1 MQLVLR
7 QTFPLGRFHATPWRV
22 NPFDDP
28 HGEWPPS
35 PWRLIRALVARW
47 HQWRREVDTLVDD
60 GSLERMILAFCRSR
74 VSFFLPPEA
83 RRGVSLRHYQPVDFG
98 WKPKE
103 NKKGTIPQERAY
115 GTTLAQDNYWM
126 VPPEQAVWWFLDG
139 EDWSDDVLNILGRCL
154 ERITYFGRAESLTEL
169 RRWTDA
175 IPAGIVANC
184 ELQPEPRSRGD
195 VPVLVPDPQATPEQ
209 VQCITDEESAR
220 GSTVPPGAVWHFA
233 RRPDP
238 TPLRI
243 FPRQHIA
250 ESGPGHLVQ
259 FAVAGAVFPQM
270 SAICRVTSRF
280 RQRVLDCFVR
290 QCTGERDI
298 RWRQA
303 PVAARKQTVLLS
315 GLDPE
320 QGRLRSHEH
329 AWFVAWPEPDGARLL
344 VWRSG
349 TPFTAEEYRAMLEA
363 ARREMLCPPIRGTLK
378 ERR

>member
-83 RRGVSLRHYQPVDFG
+83 RRGVSLRHYQPADFG

-139 EDWSDDVLNILGRCL
+139 EDW
-154 ERITYFGRAESLTEL
+154 
-169 RRWTDA
+169 
-175 IPAGIVANC
+175 
-184 ELQPEPRSRGD
+184 
-195 VPVLVPDPQATPEQ
+195 
-209 VQCITDEESAR
+209 
-220 GSTVPPGAVWHFA
+220 
-233 RRPDP
+233 
-238 TPLRI
+238 
-243 FPRQHIA
+243 
-250 ESGPGHLVQ
+250 
-259 FAVAGAVFPQM
+259 
-270 SAICRVTSRF
+270 
-280 RQRVLDCFVR
+280 
-290 QCTGERDI
+290 
-298 RWRQA
+298 
-303 PVAARKQTVLLS
+303 
-315 GLDPE
+315 
-320 QGRLRSHEH
+320 
-329 AWFVAWPEPDGARLL
+329 
-344 VWRSG
+344 
-349 TPFTAEEYRAMLEA
+349 
-363 ARREMLCPPIRGTLK
+363 
-378 ERR
+378 